1 MATLEKLLSMIQ
13 GLAHQP
19 SKVFKPMWYISIQK
33 TNHVFNHYVGGRL
46 FNKSLPRNKH
56 WSWIHMYDACLKTLH
71 LQWNLDISLSS
82 PFHRWDLWKTSCHA
96 FLAKN
101 SKLSTDPQF
110 EIRKQDLQRTRIVWA
125 DLLIPETKYYCILCY
140 MRDISDCF
148 PILLRGNT
156 QLKLAWRW
164 EEHL

>member
-1 MATLEKLLSMIQ
+1 MNT
-13 GLAHQP
+13 
-19 SKVFKPMWYISIQK
+19 
-33 TNHVFNHYVGGRL
+33 HVWCMPKNRTPHLKEILIYL
-46 FNKSLPRNKH
+46 F
-56 WSWIHMYDACLKTLH
+56 LH
-71 LQWNLDISLSS
+71 LSTAVINTA
-82 PFHRWDLWKTSCHA
+82 RWKTSCHA

-125 DLLIPETKYYCILCY
+125 DLLMPETKYYCILCY

-164 EEHL
+164 EEHLQIRLARDKRLINKTLSCQ